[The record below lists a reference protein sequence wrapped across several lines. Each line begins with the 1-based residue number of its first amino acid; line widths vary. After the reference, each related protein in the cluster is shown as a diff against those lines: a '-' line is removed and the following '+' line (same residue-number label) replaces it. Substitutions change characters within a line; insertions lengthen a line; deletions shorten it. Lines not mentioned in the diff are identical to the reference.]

1 MPPDDS
7 APASPVPRRKASKW
21 RSAGTLA
28 VFALVWFIPSL
39 MTWKLAILLG
49 IGVVIFAGWLARQEH
64 LWLQSA
70 RVVPG
75 TVTEL
80 IRVTGSKGRSS
91 YRPRIRYTTP
101 DGTVHSFVR
110 GYASS
115 PAGLAV
121 GEPLTVAYHDAT
133 PQDLRILTFGQ
144 FYGFA
149 VFMAALGVFLIV
161 MGAAFLVGSRY
172 VPGVYLQGQARSASL
187 PGR

>member
-1 MPPDDS
+1 MPSDDS
-7 APASPVPRRKASKW
+7 SPDPPGPRRKASRW

-28 VFALVWFIPSL
+28 LFALVWFIPSL

-49 IGVVIFAGWLARQEH
+49 IGLVIFAGWLARQEH
-64 LWLQSA
+64 RWLLAA
-70 RVVPG
+70 RVAPG

-133 PQDLRILTFGQ
+133 PQDLRVLTFGQ

-149 VFMAALGVFLIV
+149 VFLAALGVFLV
-161 MGAAFLVGSRY
+161 LMGAAFLVGSRY
-172 VPGVYLQGQARSASL
+172 VPAIYLQGQPASASL